1 VIRFKLESFNHVSI
15 EFSDKPI
22 FSVDISGN
30 KFATGGQGN
39 DCGRVVIWNLL
50 PLLSEKQEMD
60 KSIPK
65 LLCQM
70 DNHLGE
76 SALFS

>member
-1 VIRFKLESFNHVSI
+1 
-15 EFSDKPI
+15 
-22 FSVDISGN
+22 VDISGN

-60 KSIPK
+60 NTVPK

-70 DNHLGE
+70 IHRLGE
-76 SALFS
+76 RKRFS